1 MAGLDVV
8 VEVVS
13 KSYRDQRR
21 HRRKVA
27 GTPQGKKEHIKR
39 EKKRR
44 RQTRIERRAAAHV

>member
-1 MAGLDVV
+1 MG
-8 VEVVS
+8 

-27 GTPQGKKEHIKR
+27 GTPQGKREHMKR

-44 RQTRIERRAAAHV
+44 RQTRIERRAAA